1 MIYNLRIKFIKIA
14 LASVLGVLMLIYL
27 GIFVMNTVQLNS
39 DMDRLTD
46 MLTVNDGRFP
56 DNKEGKEP
64 NGFGGKPMD
73 GKHID
78 PNDVRNKEEKFITR
92 FFTVVLDS
100 KGEAIECNTEFIASV
115 NQEEAVVYAKELV
128 VLGKERGWYSSFRY
142 KISQVGDN
150 TRVVFVDGSNNQSI
164 MANSL
169 ISAAVILI
177 ACGLLVILLIVFF
190 SKRAVKPVAESYE
203 KQKQFITDANH
214 ELKTPLTLILAN
226 LDIAEAELGKNEWLE
241 DIRYEGEQMTVLVN
255 KLVTL
260 SRMDE
265 DENKLNKRKFN
276 LSDACL
282 DMASEFQVG
291 AECQGKTFELSV
303 ADGVM
308 LEGDESSIRQLLSI
322 LLDNALKYCDKDGTI
337 RFNLTG
343 GHHPVISLSNS
354 FKDVDKTELNRLF
367 DRFYR
372 SDKARTSGSG
382 FGIGLSIAKAIVE
395 KHGANIEALKPCDG
409 VIEFKI
415 VL

>member
-14 LASVLGVLMLIYL
+14 AASVIGVLLLIYL
-27 GIFVMNTVQLNS
+27 GIFAMNTIQLNS
-39 DMDRLTD
+39 EMDRLAD
-46 MLTVNDGRFP
+46 MLTINEGRFP
-56 DNKEGKEP
+56 DNRDGKEP
-64 NGFGGKPMD
+64 NGLEGKPMD

-78 PNDVRNKEEKFITR
+78 PNDIRNKEEKFSTR
-92 FFTVVLDS
+92 FFTVVLDAD
-100 KGEAIECNTEFIASV
+100 GETVECNTDFIVSV
-115 NQEEAVVYAKELV
+115 NQEQAVIYAKDILTS
-128 VLGKERGWYSSFRY
+128 GNERGWYSSFRF
-142 KISQVGDN
+142 KTSMMGDN

-169 ISAAVILI
+169 VSAAVILI
-177 ACGLLVILLIVFF
+177 ASGLLVILLIVFF
-190 SKRAVKPVAESYE
+190 SKKAVKPVAESYE

-226 LDIAEAELGKNEWLE
+226 LDIAEAELGQNEWLD
-241 DIRYEGEQMTVLVN
+241 DIRYEGEQMTILVN

-265 DENKLNKRKFN
+265 EDNRLNKLKFS
-276 LSDACL
+276 LSEACL
-282 DMASEFQVG
+282 DIISEFQVG
-291 AECQGKTFELSV
+291 AECQGIIFESSI
-303 ADGVM
+303 AGDVM
-308 LEGDESSIRQLLSI
+308 LDGDESAIRQLLSI
-322 LLDNALKYCDKDGTI
+322 LLDNALKYCDKEGSI
-337 RFNLTG
+337 RFRLTG

-354 FKDVDKTELNRLF
+354 FRDVDKTELSRLF

-382 FGIGLSIAKAIVE
+382 FGIGLAIAKAIVE
-395 KHGANIEALKPCDG
+395 KHGGSIEALKPNEG